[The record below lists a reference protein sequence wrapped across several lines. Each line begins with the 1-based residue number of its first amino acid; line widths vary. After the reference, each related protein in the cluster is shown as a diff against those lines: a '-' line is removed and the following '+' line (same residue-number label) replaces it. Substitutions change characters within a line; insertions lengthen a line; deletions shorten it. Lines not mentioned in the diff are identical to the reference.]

1 MLLMWRFWF
10 HLRCLQTSFSECM
23 LVWSGFWYVL
33 RLLNARMLLGLL
45 AAWSQLY
52 NTSERWVG
60 WWWFQG
66 FGLGWHCMDVYN
78 LKCFYHAVGL
88 RSVSLL
94 QCTLKTCS
102 HSNVAVAVLH
112 VVPEFIMLPLPNI
125 RVPDAHNELFSDLFS
140 SLLIISVE

>member
-1 MLLMWRFWF
+1 
-10 HLRCLQTSFSECM
+10 
-23 LVWSGFWYVL
+23 
-33 RLLNARMLLGLL
+33 
-45 AAWSQLY
+45 
-52 NTSERWVG
+52 
-60 WWWFQG
+60 
-66 FGLGWHCMDVYN
+66 MDVYN